1 MATKVR
7 DVTKLEVD
15 TLAQYVC
22 SALVELGVC
31 GRITDY
37 EPYNIEVMSYDD
49 APLGSIQVLEDGGR
63 VYELEK
69 PSCADVEKALHD
81 VLQEDGQL

>member
-7 DVTKLEVD
+7 DVTKLEVA

-22 SALVELGVC
+22 SALIELGVC

-49 APLGSIQVLEDGGR
+49 APLGSVQVLEDGTR
-63 VYELEK
+63 VYDIET
-69 PSCADVEKALHD
+69 PGAAAVETALHN

>member
-7 DVTKLEVD
+7 DVTKLEIA

-49 APLGSIQVLEDGGR
+49 APLGSVQVLEDGTR
-63 VYELEK
+63 VYDIAT
-69 PSCADVEKALHD
+69 PGDWPA
-81 VLQEDGQL
+81 